1 MPRPPAAKIAQTGAM
16 GLPNAGSHVGLLD
29 VPMWAMGCLDPAPG
43 FTTTQR
49 GMQGDILPAW
59 LKEGISW
66 ALTVGL
72 CPPGLPGSCWCS
84 GE

>member
-1 MPRPPAAKIAQTGAM
+1 MTSEVPCSLLPALEEGATCHVLLQQKIAQTGAM

-49 GMQGDILPAW
+49 GMQGDILPVW
-59 LKEGISW
+59 LKGAS
-66 ALTVGL
+66 
-72 CPPGLPGSCWCS
+72 PGH
-84 GE
+84 